1 MLPPLRHEVLG
12 PRLHRFVFAS
22 ESRPGLTHELLL
34 DLEDGAVS
42 CLCDAALRGRACK
55 HQRLV
60 PELRALAE
68 AREPPS

>member
-34 DLEDGAVS
+34 DLEDGSVS
-42 CLCDAALRGRACK
+42 CLCDAALRGKTCK
-55 HQRLV
+55 HRRLA
-60 PELRALAE
+60 PELEQLAR
-68 AREPPS
+68 AREGSA